1 MLATAERYLTILN
14 GFDVQPNTG
23 ESIEITIDQLASAW
37 YCTTRNAK
45 MIVRKLSAESMIE
58 WQAGRGRGNRSRL
71 VLRAE
76 RDSLLL
82 ACAQEIAGRG
92 EYKGAFEWLETYGQL
107 SPAKEKF
114 VAWLSEHF
122 GYGTERSEGE
132 QETDVLRF
140 PVNKQIVSL
149 DPADIHLS
157 FDAHMIRQLFDRLVQ
172 YDTASDQIVPC
183 LAHAWKRNKDA
194 TEWLF
199 HLRKGI
205 RFHHGREVTSDD
217 VRFTF
222 ERLRASKSHGW
233 LMREL
238 KEVVCDGPRSVRI
251 RLYKPNA
258 IFVKYACYAAASIV
272 PHELVEADEE
282 RFWKQPVGSGPFR
295 FVRWTDDR
303 FEMIANTD
311 YHLGR
316 AHLDRVVIAFLPDKE
331 TTTAALSADWLQ
343 QLNSYTLDPRLPQ
356 TGWKVVERLMG
367 GCMLLTW
374 NSTKP
379 GPQRSLAFRTA
390 MAAIID
396 STSFIREYG
405 QNRFHPASGFHA
417 ANSPA
422 YDATGALPDAE
433 VRRLLA
439 EAGYDGETLHLAT
452 FVGYAQEV
460 EWISTRCENFG
471 VKLNVRFVR
480 LEEIKEESMHA
491 NADCI
496 LCNINMG
503 EDEVWE
509 IENYEQANNF
519 LKAHLPP
526 DVLKW
531 IRHQIDAMLACDD
544 PVSRRAYLSNIEM
557 RLRLEQHILF
567 LWHKKISTYVH
578 PDVKDARLNA
588 LGWMDFKQIWLNVP
602 ASL

>member
-1 MLATAERYLTILN
+1 MLGTAERYLTILN
-14 GFDVQPNTG
+14 IPDKLPKAG
-23 ESIEITIDQLASAW
+23 ESVEVTIEQLASAW
-37 YCTTRNAK
+37 FCTTRNAK

-58 WQAGRGRGNRSRL
+58 WHAGRGRGNRSRL
-71 VLRAE
+71 VLLAE
-76 RDSLLL
+76 RDDVLL

-92 EYKGAFEWLETYGQL
+92 EYKGAFEWLETYGRQ
-107 SPAKEKF
+107 SAAKEKF

-122 GYGTERSEGE
+122 GYGTERTEDE
-132 QETDVLRF
+132 RETDVLRF
-140 PVNKQIVSL
+140 PVNKPIVSL

-172 YDTASDQIVPC
+172 YDSASDRIVGC
-183 LAHAWKRNKDA
+183 LAHAWKRNDDA
-194 TEWLF
+194 TEWMF

-238 KEVVCDGPRSVRI
+238 KEVACDGPRSVSI
-251 RLYKPNA
+251 RLNKPNH
-258 IFVKYACYAAASIV
+258 IFLQVAGYAAASIL
-272 PHELVEADEE
+272 PRELVEADEE

-295 FVRWTDDR
+295 VARWTEDR
-303 FEMIANTD
+303 FEMAANTD

-316 AHLDRVVIAFLPDKE
+316 AHLDRVVIAFLPEKE
-331 TTTAALSADWLQ
+331 TTTATLSADWLQ
-343 QLNSYTLDPRLPQ
+343 QLNSFKLDRRLPQ
-356 TGWKVVERLMG
+356 TGWKVVERLLS

-379 GPQRSLAFRTA
+379 GPQRSMAFRAA
-390 MAAIID
+390 MTHIID
-396 STSFIREYG
+396 RAAVIREFGEDRY
-405 QNRFHPASGFHA
+405 HPANGFYPE
-417 ANSPA
+417 NSPA
-422 YDATGALPDAE
+422 LEDIEALPDEE

-452 FVGYAQEV
+452 FNGYSAEA
-460 EWISTRCENFG
+460 EWIRGRCERFG

-480 LEEIKEESMHA
+480 FEEIKEERMHA
-491 NADCI
+491 EVDCI
-496 LCNINMG
+496 LCNITMG

-519 LKAHLPP
+519 IKAHLPP
-526 DVLKW
+526 DVLQW

-544 PVSRRAYLSNIEM
+544 PVTRRAYLSNIEM
-557 RLRLEQHILF
+557 RLRLEQHVLF

-602 ASL
+602 AGL

>member
-14 GFDVQPNTG
+14 IPDNRPKAGD
-23 ESIEITIDQLASAW
+23 SIEVTIEQLASSW

-58 WQAGRGRGNRSRL
+58 WHAGRGRGNRSRL
-71 VLRAE
+71 VLLAD
-76 RDSLLL
+76 RDDVLLT
-82 ACAQEIAGRG
+82 CAQEIAGRG
-92 EYKGAFEWLETYGQL
+92 EYKGAFEWLETYGQQ
-107 SPAKEKF
+107 STAKEKF

-122 GYGTERSEGE
+122 GYGTERTEGE
-132 QETDVLRF
+132 RETDVLRF
-140 PVNKQIVSL
+140 PVHKPIVSL

-172 YDTASDQIVPC
+172 YDTATDRIVGC
-183 LAHAWKRNKDA
+183 LAHAWKRNEDA
-194 TEWLF
+194 TEWRF
-199 HLRKGI
+199 HLRKGV

-238 KEVVCDGPRSVRI
+238 KEIVCDGPRSVSI
-251 RLYKPNA
+251 RLNKPNK
-258 IFVKYACYAAASIV
+258 IFLQVAGYAAASIL
-272 PHELVEADEE
+272 PRELIEADEE
-282 RFWKQPVGSGPFR
+282 RFWKLPVGSGPFR
-295 FVRWTDDR
+295 VVRWTEDR
-303 FEMIANTD
+303 FEMAANTD

-316 AHLDRVVIAFLPDKE
+316 AHLDRVVLAFLPEKE
-331 TTTAALSADWLQ
+331 TTTATLSADWLQ
-343 QLNSYTLDPRLPQ
+343 QLNSFKLDRSLPQ
-356 TGWKVVERLMG
+356 TGWKVVERLLG

-379 GPQRSLAFRTA
+379 GPQRSLSFRAA
-390 MAAIID
+390 MAHIID
-396 STSFIREYG
+396 RAAVIRELGEDRY
-405 QNRFHPASGFHA
+405 HPANGFYPE
-417 ANSPA
+417 NSPA
-422 YDATGALPDAE
+422 LEDIEALPDE
-433 VRRLLA
+433 EIRRLLA
-439 EAGYDGETLHLAT
+439 EVGYDGETLQIAT
-452 FVGYAQEV
+452 FKGYSEEV
-460 EWISTRCENFG
+460 EWIRDRCERFG
-471 VKLNVRFVR
+471 VKLDIRFVR

-496 LCNINMG
+496 LCNITMG
-503 EDEVWE
+503 EDEVCE

-526 DVLKW
+526 DVLQW

-544 PVSRRAYLSNIEM
+544 AASRRAYLTNIEM
-557 RLRLEQHILF
+557 RLRLEQHVLF

-578 PDVKDARLNA
+578 PDVKDAKLNA
-588 LGWMDFKQIWLNVP
+588 LGWMDFKQIWLNAP